1 MRAAFAA
8 LPLLA
13 IFAACAAEDAAPPR
27 APGPCPDGV
36 CASAIRKFGFGAGAT
51 DATPADANVV
61 VGFDLDGAVTELGD
75 ASGCGKPDRVSPE
88 GEPGIDNQL
97 GALLGAIGDVLVI
110 VDGLVQQAI
119 NEGGILYAVEIRDW
133 DGPGDRSARGRVIDL
148 GSIPLLGNDG
158 LVLRGQTLA
167 AATEPVMGEME
178 FLVDAEG
185 RRFQSTPFDL
195 KLPIVVLDVDEVLDV
210 RGVQVRFDRELDGTI
225 TGGLLGGGLMTDGIL
240 HIVNNYAVGDQIRQT
255 VPGILDLF
263 ADLEPDDRG
272 SCQALSVALTFE
284 AVPVFTLDP

>member
-1 MRAAFAA
+1 M
-8 LPLLA
+8 
-13 IFAACAAEDAAPPR
+13 
-27 APGPCPDGV
+27 
-36 CASAIRKFGFGAGAT
+36 
-51 DATPADANVV
+51 
-61 VGFDLDGAVTELGD
+61 
-75 ASGCGKPDRVSPE
+75 
-88 GEPGIDNQL
+88 
-97 GALLGAIGDVLVI
+97 
-110 VDGLVQQAI
+110 
-119 NEGGILYAVEIRDW
+119 
-133 DGPGDRSARGRVIDL
+133 IDL